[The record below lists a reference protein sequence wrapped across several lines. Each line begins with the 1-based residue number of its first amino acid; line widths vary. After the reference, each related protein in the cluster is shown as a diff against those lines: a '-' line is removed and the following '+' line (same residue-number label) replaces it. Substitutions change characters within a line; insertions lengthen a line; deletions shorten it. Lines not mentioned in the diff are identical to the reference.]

1 MTETVTLLDG
11 KVIANQPASGFR
23 SGLDAVLLGASIA
36 MKPGELAIEFGC
48 GTGGAMLVAAHHNP
62 DARFLGIDAD
72 AAVIGLAES
81 NIAANGW
88 TERMHAICGDI
99 GASASQPPAGQVFFN
114 PPFYDD
120 ETALKPPAAGKRSAY
135 LSGDAPLEAWIG
147 QANKALKPKGR
158 LTLIH
163 RADRLDD
170 ILAIARRWF
179 GDVAI
184 KPVASYSDRPAKRVL
199 VSARK
204 GVKSPMKLLPPLV
217 LHDGPDRK
225 YAPAA
230 DAILR
235 GRARLAVT

>member
-11 KVIANQPASGFR
+11 KVIANQPANGFR
-23 SGLDAVLLGASIA
+23 SGLDAVLLGASIRL
-36 MKPGELAIEFGC
+36 KPGDLAVEFGC
-48 GTGGAMLVAAHHNP
+48 GTGAAMLVAAHHNP
-62 DARFLGIDAD
+62 DAHFIGVDAD

-88 TERMHAICGDI
+88 ADRMQAVCEDI
-99 GASASQPPAGQVFFN
+99 AGADSHSPAGHVFFN

-120 ETALKPPAAGKRSAY
+120 ETALKSPAAGKRSAFF
-135 LSGDAPLEAWIG
+135 SGDAPLEAWIG
-147 QANKALKPKGR
+147 QANKTLKSKGR

-179 GDVAI
+179 GDLVI
-184 KPVASYSDRPAKRVL
+184 KPVSSYADRPAKRVL

-204 GVKSPMKLLPPLV
+204 GVKGPMKLLPPLV

-225 YAPAA
+225 YAPDAE
-230 DAILR
+230 AILR
-235 GRARLAVT
+235 GRARIALG